1 MTACRPECVM
11 KYAEEFIKY
20 LKVNRGYSPRTL
32 ANYADAVEKF
42 YCWLYTGQ
50 ECPESEELLAL
61 TADNVRGFTAAELD
75 RGVNPRT
82 MNLKLS
88 ALSSYC
94 KWLVRR
100 GALADNPVSKVY
112 RPKQQKKLPVFYTEE
127 VMDGYVSKRE
137 KELEGGAMDFASYR
151 DYMMVLMLYATGMR
165 RAELAGLRRSDFDGS
180 RGTLIVLGKGDKVR
194 EIPLPP
200 LINEKIV
207 VYLKKVKERYPNDSS
222 GKFFLTDAGHPLYLQ
237 FVDNT
242 VRRELSGVKGFTG
255 KKSPHVL
262 RHSLATGLLNE
273 GADLNS
279 IKEILG
285 HSSLAA
291 TQVYTHNSFEK
302 LKQTYFNAHPRAKNG
317 GKNGN

>member
-1 MTACRPECVM
+1 M
-11 KYAEEFIKY
+11 KRSDEFITY
-20 LKVNRGYSPRTL
+20 LKVNRRYSERTC
-32 ANYADAVEKF
+32 AIYRDAMDKF
-42 YCWLYTGQ
+42 YGYLYGDGQ
-50 ECPESEELLAL
+50 CTPEEEIASLD
-61 TADNVRGFTAAELD
+61 ADNIRSFTASELD
-75 RGVNPRT
+75 RGISPRT

-100 GALADNPVSKVY
+100 GELKDNPINRVY
-112 RPKQQKKLPVFYTEE
+112 RPKQQKKLPAFYTED
-127 VMDGYVSKRE
+127 VMNGYISKRE
-137 KELEGGAMDFASYR
+137 GELACGAMDFNAYR
-151 DYMMVLMLYATGMR
+151 DYTMVLLLYATGMR
-165 RAELAGLRRSDFDGS
+165 RAELAGLRQRDFDES
-180 RGTLIVLGKGDKVR
+180 RGIFTVLGKGDKTR
-194 EIPLPP
+194 EIPVPP
-200 LINEKIV
+200 CIVGKIV
-207 VYLKKVKERYPNDSS
+207 LYLKRVKERFPDDTT
-222 GKFFLTDAGHPLYLQ
+222 GMFFLTDRGRPLYLQ
-237 FVDNT
+237 FVDNS

-302 LKQTYFNAHPRAKNG
+302 LKKIYFNAHPRAKNG

>member
-1 MTACRPECVM
+1 MT
-11 KYAEEFIKY
+11 YADEFLKY

-32 ANYADAVEKF
+32 ANYADAVNKF
-42 YCWLYTGQ
+42 YGWLYAGQ
-50 ECPESEELLAL
+50 ECPDSEELEAL
-61 TADNVRGFTAAELD
+61 TADNVRSFTASELD

-100 GALADNPVSKVY
+100 GALKDNPVSRVY

-127 VMDGYVSKRE
+127 VMDGYIAKRE
-137 KELEGGAMDFASYR
+137 EQLAAGSMDFPAYR
-151 DYMMVLMLYATGMR
+151 DYMIVLMLYSTGMR
-165 RAELAGLRRSDFDGS
+165 RAELAGLRRDGFDGS
-180 RGTLIVLGKGDKVR
+180 RGTLTVLGKGDKVR
-194 EIPLPP
+194 EIPLTP
-200 LINEKIV
+200 LLIGKIV
-207 VYLKKVKERYPNDSS
+207 VYLNKVKERFPDDSS
-222 GKFFLTDAGHPLYLQ
+222 DMFFLTDTGRPLYLQ
-237 FVDNT
+237 FVENA
-242 VRRELSGVKGFTG
+242 VHRELNGVQGFTG

-262 RHSLATGLLNE
+262 RHSFATGLLNE

-279 IKEILG
+279 IKEVLG